1 MATIY
6 TLDNIRIRLNSK
18 FSLQVPQLEIKKGI
32 ITSITGANGAG
43 KSTLL
48 RILALLLKP
57 HRGNLFFSGRKLSDH
72 NDLQRLRRL
81 VTLVDQSPYLLQGSI
96 YRNLAFGLK
105 VRQIA
110 RSEQADRIHQALT
123 DVGLTLPARRSV
135 RNLSGGEKQRVA
147 LARALVLQPEVLLL
161 DEPTANIDHAS
172 QPRFEELLQQLAA
185 KGMTIL
191 LSTHVPEQARRLG
204 DESIFVEDGQVR
216 SGAFDSGEHDPGY
229 YMWPDPVQPC

>member
-1 MATIY
+1 M
-6 TLDNIRIRLNSK
+6 
-18 FSLQVPQLEIKKGI
+18 
-32 ITSITGANGAG
+32 
-43 KSTLL
+43 
-48 RILALLLKP
+48 
-57 HRGNLFFSGRKLSDH
+57 
-72 NDLQRLRRL
+72 
-81 VTLVDQSPYLLQGSI
+81 
-96 YRNLAFGLK
+96 
-105 VRQIA
+105 
-110 RSEQADRIHQALT
+110 
-123 DVGLTLPARRSV
+123 
-135 RNLSGGEKQRVA
+135 A